1 MARQLKNP
9 KSSRVHSDF
18 VTQAIAGMLEA
29 GAASALPPGG
39 IPTVVR
45 PLGVVTKAHS
55 TKLRLIIN
63 MIYVNDH
70 LAKRV
75 FKFEG
80 LSDLADMSERGDYPI
95 SYDLTSGYYHEPLH
109 PDSRRFVGFQWKG
122 VFYPYNCLPF
132 GLSTAPWIFS
142 KIIRELVM
150 YWRKDGISMLPYLD
164 DFMAM
169 KHGFWA
175 CVCLARRPER
185 DFVRAGLKINVPKC
199 RTIPAQQRRQL
210 G

>member
-1 MARQLKNP
+1 
-9 KSSRVHSDF
+9 
-18 VTQAIAGMLEA
+18 MLEA

-80 LSDLADMSERGDYPI
+80 LSDLADMFEKGDYSI
-95 SYDLTSGYYHEPLH
+95 SYDLTSGYYNVPLH
-109 PDSRRFVGFQWKG
+109 PDSRRFVGFERKG
-122 VFYPYNCLPF
+122 VFYQYNCLF
-132 GLSTAPWIFS
+132 F
-142 KIIRELVM
+142 
-150 YWRKDGISMLPYLD
+150 
-164 DFMAM
+164 
-169 KHGFWA
+169 
-175 CVCLARRPER
+175 
-185 DFVRAGLKINVPKC
+185 
-199 RTIPAQQRRQL
+199 
-210 G
+210 